1 MRLKVGAPVALL
13 MHAADGWRF
22 VAATSS
28 GAGRHDTMRGL
39 VHDTDM
45 WTGLPLNAVGREWM
59 LVVPG
64 GSAEWHARPDLDELM
79 AGMARDLSLSAE
91 EELSARIER
100 ARRYAHV
107 LARRLIKTADREHL
121 YQRIV
126 SAAARCV
133 DAQSGALAIYAKEE
147 GALKI
152 CATSGYPHAIVEHVR
167 VVPGEGIL
175 GRVFATGRPLFAG
188 VEGADVL
195 ALPRRPRYRTAS
207 CMVMP
212 LKGSSGVL
220 GVVAVADPVGRELF
234 DQHDVRAFELIIPPA
249 VLALDRER
257 LRDELAEVAKVATID
272 SVTGLA
278 NRHYLHSRLQSEM
291 QRSRRLGHPLA
302 VMLVDLDDFKRIND
316 TWGHSEGDRLL
327 RDVSDRLRESVRIFD
342 VCTRYGGEEFAIL
355 MPGADQTVAT
365 QVADRVRRAVE
376 TAYRDRS
383 HAFGITLS
391 AGVAM
396 WRPEDSAETLLD
408 RADFALLAAK
418 AGGKN
423 AVRVADD

>member
-1 MRLKVGAPVALL
+1 VKVGAPVALL

-22 VAATSS
+22 VGATWS
-28 GAGRHDTMRGL
+28 APEGRDTMRRL
-39 VHDTDM
+39 LHNTDM
-45 WTGLPLNAVGREWM
+45 WTGLPLTADGREWM

-64 GSAEWHARPDLDELM
+64 AAAEWHARPDLDELM
-79 AGMARDLSLSAE
+79 AGMSHDISVSAE

-100 ARRYAHV
+100 AGRYAHV
-107 LARRLIKTADREHL
+107 LARRLIATTDREHVH
-121 YQRIV
+121 QRIV
-126 SAAARCV
+126 NVAARCV
-133 DAQSGALAIYAKEE
+133 EAQNGALAIYAKDE

-152 CATSGYPHAIVEHVR
+152 YATSGYPHAIVEHVR

-188 VEGADVL
+188 VEGAAAL
-195 ALPRRPRYRTAS
+195 ALQRRPRYRTAS
-207 CMVMP
+207 CIVMP
-212 LKGSSGVL
+212 VRGSSGVL

-234 DQHDVRAFELIIPPA
+234 DQNDVRALELIIPPA
-249 VLALDRER
+249 ALALDRER
-257 LRDELAEVAKVATID
+257 LRDELAEVARFATID

-278 NRHYLHSRLQSEM
+278 NRHYLHSRLQAEM

-302 VMLVDLDDFKRIND
+302 VMLVDLDNFKRIND

-376 TAYRDRS
+376 IAYRDRS

-396 WRPEDSAETLLD
+396 WRPEDSAEALLD

-418 AGGKN
+418 RGGKN
-423 AVRVADD
+423 TVRVAED